1 MTVGRVRTA
10 SSGSEY
16 EDHYSSVNERPV
28 DDISLEF
35 FYKPH
40 TISLLSVTIV
50 SLIYFAFT
58 RDDSQSYEENIF
70 HGLLCVFLFFLVL
83 SILVFPNGPFT
94 RPHPAV
100 WRIVFELFVMSLAFN
115 FQFIFFV
122 FLGISALYLMV
133 LVFVLFQKY
142 ETIKKTIYWFYPDLE
157 DFHIDHEKDVS
168 IERVWSHIDVF
179 AFGHFFGWAMKAM
192 LVRHYGICWT
202 ISVMW
207 EITEIAFAHLL
218 PNFAECWWDALILDV
233 LLCNGLGIYMGMQ
246 VCKMLEIRTYKWESI
261 RDIHSTSGKI
271 RRAVLQFTPAS
282 WTHVRWLDPHCTYMR
297 LIAVS
302 EVVVIWQICEMNTF
316 FIKHIFEFPSGH
328 PLVVGRILIISAIVA
343 PTLRQYY
350 IYVTDPRCTR
360 VGMQCWM
367 FGAICFTEAIIC
379 VKFGSELFARTQ
391 IHNIL
396 IWLFI
401 MVCFFTCCKRS
412 LCVFMCGVKK
422 SSQNDESDEEEIVR
436 QPKVSF
442 SPDKTSE
449 SRYMLRKRAVNGSL

>member
-83 SILVFPNGPFT
+83 INVFVLSLNSGPFT

-100 WRIVFELFVMSLAFN
+100 WRIVF
-115 FQFIFFV
+115 
-122 FLGISALYLMV
+122 GISALYLMV

-302 EVVVIWQICEMNTF
+302 EVVVIWQVMCSLFCNFFFLYIFEYIICEMNTF

-401 MVCFFTCCKRS
+401 MTLDSCFQ
-412 LCVFMCGVKK
+412 KK